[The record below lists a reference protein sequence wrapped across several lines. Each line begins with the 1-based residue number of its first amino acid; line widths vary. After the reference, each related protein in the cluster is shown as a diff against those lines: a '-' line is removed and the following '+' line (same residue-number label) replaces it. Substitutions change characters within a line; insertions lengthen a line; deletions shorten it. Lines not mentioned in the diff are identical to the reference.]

1 MPVRPQ
7 RPCRASGC
15 RALHRN
21 ANGYCDAHAEKAKS
35 FVREKPRE
43 SSTARGYGYKWQQAR
58 AGYLA
63 KHPLCVKCQARGL
76 VVVATDVDH
85 IQAHKGDM
93 TLFWDRDNWQ
103 ALCAPCHSAKT
114 ASEDG
119 GFGNARREIL

>member
-1 MPVRPQ
+1 MPLRPQ

-21 ANGYCDAHAEKAKS
+21 AAGYCDAHADQVKS
-35 FVREKPRE
+35 HAREKPRE
-43 SSTARGYGYKWQQAR
+43 SSTSRGYGYKWQQAR

-63 KHPLCVKCQARGL
+63 KHPLCIRCQARGI

-85 IQAHKGDM
+85 VVPHKGDM
-93 TLFWDRDNWQ
+93 ALFWDRSNWQ
-103 ALCAPCHSAKT
+103 ALCGPCHSKKT

>member
-1 MPVRPQ
+1 MPLRPQ
-7 RPCRASGC
+7 RPCRSAGC

-21 ANGYCDAHAEKAKS
+21 AGGYCDGHADQVKT

-58 AGYLA
+58 AGFLA
-63 KHPLCVKCQARGL
+63 KHPLCIKCQARGL

-85 IQAHKGDM
+85 IEPHKGDM
-93 TLFWDRDNWQ
+93 AVFWDRSNWQ
-103 ALCAPCHSAKT
+103 AMCGPCHSTKT

-119 GFGNARREIL
+119 GFGNSRRN

>member
-1 MPVRPQ
+1 MPLRPQ

-21 ANGYCDAHAEKAKS
+21 ATGYCDSHVDQLKS

-63 KHPLCVKCQARGL
+63 KHPLCIKCQARGL
-76 VVVATDVDH
+76 VVAATDVDH
-85 IQAHKGDM
+85 IEPHKGDM
-93 TLFWDRDNWQ
+93 TLFWDRSNWQ
-103 ALCAPCHSAKT
+103 ALCGPCHSTKT

-119 GFGNARREIL
+119 GFGNSRRK